1 MLDVNRLRVIDAVA
15 RHGSVTAAAKELHY
29 SQPSVTHH
37 LARLE
42 AETGAQL
49 LQRVGRGIRLTP
61 AGQLLADRAAEIIGR
76 IDAAGA
82 ELSAH
87 VGLNA
92 GRVRL
97 AGFASANGSLV
108 PAALATLADRYP
120 SLEISLTDT
129 HPLDALELLR
139 TGKVEVAIIF
149 RYDETEPEP
158 PGVRLHHLLDDP
170 VYVLSTRRERG
181 LATLR
186 DATWIAGCERCRSHL
201 LSLCADA
208 GFDPRI
214 GYSSDD
220 MVVMQAW
227 VAAGLGVATQT
238 GLALRAHHIDG
249 VVATELPGSKRHIY
263 AATYGEPPDPPAT
276 AALLEALAEAA
287 TSATS
292 SAPIFGPQLTARF
305 TSATI
310 LASSAAVSSFSAKD
324 VGHMAPSSRFAL
336 SLKPS
341 VAYLALNFCAL
352 WKKQTTLPPLAYA
365 GIPYQVFGE
374 RAGALASMI
383 AWSRSAMARSGSAIS
398 AIFSSTSRSPS
409 ALARGPRR
417 PPSPPSRVRAS
428 RLVPR
433 P

>member
-61 AGQLLADRAAEIIGR
+61 AGRLLADRAAEIIGR

-97 AGFASANGSLV
+97 AAFASANGSLV
-108 PAALATLADRYP
+108 PAALATLANRYP
-120 SLEISLTDT
+120 SLQISVTDT

-170 VYVLSTRRERG
+170 VYLLSTRRERG
-181 LATLR
+181 LA
-186 DATWIAGCERCRSHL
+186 
-201 LSLCADA
+201 
-208 GFDPRI
+208 
-214 GYSSDD
+214 
-220 MVVMQAW
+220 
-227 VAAGLGVATQT
+227 
-238 GLALRAHHIDG
+238 LRAHRIDG
-249 VVATELPGSKRHIY
+249 VVATELPGSRRHIY
-263 AATYGEPPDPPAT
+263 AATYGQPPDPPAT
-276 AALLEALAEAA
+276 AALLAALAEAA
-287 TSATS
+287 TTATPSAVTS
-292 SAPIFGPQLTARF
+292 SDENLLR
-305 TSATI
+305 
-310 LASSAAVSSFSAKD
+310 SAA
-324 VGHMAPSSRFAL
+324 
-336 SLKPS
+336 
-341 VAYLALNFCAL
+341 
-352 WKKQTTLPPLAYA
+352 
-365 GIPYQVFGE
+365 
-374 RAGALASMI
+374 
-383 AWSRSAMARSGSAIS
+383 ARS
-398 AIFSSTSRSPS
+398 
-409 ALARGPRR
+409 
-417 PPSPPSRVRAS
+417 
-428 RLVPR
+428 
-433 P
+433 

>member
-15 RHGSVTAAAKELHY
+15 RHGSVTAAARELHY

-37 LARLE
+37 ITRLE

-87 VGLNA
+87 LGLTA

-97 AGFASANGSLV
+97 AAFASASGALAPAAV
-108 PAALATLADRYP
+108 AALADRHP
-120 SLEISLTDT
+120 GLEISLIDT

-139 TGKVEVAIIF
+139 AGKIEVAIIF

-170 VYVLSTRRERG
+170 VYLLSSRHEAG
-181 LATLR
+181 ELAALR

-214 GYSSDD
+214 GYVSDD

-238 GLALRAHHIDG
+238 GLALRAHRIDG

-263 AATYGEPPDPPAT
+263 AATYGQPPDPPAT
-276 AALLEALAEAA
+276 AALLTALAEAA
-287 TSATS
+287 TSATG
-292 SAPIFGPQLTARF
+292 SAP
-305 TSATI
+305 
-310 LASSAAVSSFSAKD
+310 
-324 VGHMAPSSRFAL
+324 
-336 SLKPS
+336 
-341 VAYLALNFCAL
+341 
-352 WKKQTTLPPLAYA
+352 
-365 GIPYQVFGE
+365 
-374 RAGALASMI
+374 
-383 AWSRSAMARSGSAIS
+383 
-398 AIFSSTSRSPS
+398 
-409 ALARGPRR
+409 
-417 PPSPPSRVRAS
+417 
-428 RLVPR
+428 
-433 P
+433 

>member
-15 RHGSVTAAAKELHY
+15 RHASVTAAAKELHY

-37 LARLE
+37 LTRLE

-97 AGFASANGSLV
+97 AAFASANGSLV
-108 PAALATLADRYP
+108 PAALATLANRYP
-120 SLEISLTDT
+120 SLEISVTDT

-139 TGKVEVAIIF
+139 TGKVEVAVIF
-149 RYDETEPEP
+149 RYEETEPEL
-158 PGVRLHHLLDDP
+158 PGVRLHHLLDDS
-170 VYVLSTRRERG
+170 VYVLSTRPEEG
-181 LATLR
+181 LASLS

-201 LSLCADA
+201 LSMCADA

-238 GLALRAHHIDG
+238 GLALDRKS
-249 VVATELPGSKRHIY
+249 TRLN
-263 AATYGEPPDPPAT
+263 
-276 AALLEALAEAA
+276 
-287 TSATS
+287 S
-292 SAPIFGPQLTARF
+292 S
-305 TSATI
+305 
-310 LASSAAVSSFSAKD
+310 
-324 VGHMAPSSRFAL
+324 H
-336 SLKPS
+336 
-341 VAYLALNFCAL
+341 
-352 WKKQTTLPPLAYA
+352 
-365 GIPYQVFGE
+365 
-374 RAGALASMI
+374 
-383 AWSRSAMARSGSAIS
+383 
-398 AIFSSTSRSPS
+398 
-409 ALARGPRR
+409 
-417 PPSPPSRVRAS
+417 
-428 RLVPR
+428 LVI
-433 P
+433 